1 VSFAAREESSGREHV
16 KKAEKVLTMESA
28 RRVSTSGGVKEV

>member
-1 VSFAAREESSGREHV
+1 LRRGKRAAGGKHV